1 MALVQGIWCPSA
13 MPVIVHGVRSVFLKA
28 YIQAGRFLRFIFAVR
43 LFRLV
48 KQMPQVQRWFEL
60 ALKLA

>member
-1 MALVQGIWCPSA
+1 MQQGMMFLFIGITMALVQGIWCPSA

-48 KQMPQVQRWFEL
+48 
-60 ALKLA
+60 

>member
-43 LFRLV
+43 LVRLV
-48 KQMPQVQRWFEL
+48 
-60 ALKLA
+60 